1 MPEAFTALLLSTP
14 PAARKINHNSSADL
28 LGDGESTMSGALAG
42 IKIIEIA
49 SYVTGPFASQLL
61 ADMGADV
68 IKIEEPKRGDPF
80 RGWGENNYSATFCSL
95 NRNKRSLTLDLRQE
109 EAREIAL
116 KLSAQADV
124 LIQNFR
130 PGVMEKRGLGYE
142 DVSKINPKLVY
153 CSISGFGPK
162 GPYRDMPGY
171 DTIGQAR
178 SGLLSLLTDPGKPQ
192 GMGISFSDH
201 LTGMYACYGVLAAL
215 MNRMLTGQ
223 GQLVETSLLRSSIS
237 FIAENAARYF
247 ETGHVPRRKHRTTT
261 AGVFAFVDRENLP
274 FILHMSSPDKFWNAL
289 FKVVEK
295 PEWSTDERFNN
306 RQGRIANYDILS
318 EGLQAIF
325 KRGPRD
331 EWLRQLIAND
341 VPAAPLNTLDEVFDD
356 PQVREYGFPK
366 VITHSK
372 MGDVKMVGN
381 AVDMSR
387 TPPTMEKPPPVL
399 GEHAD
404 EILSSLG
411 YDTVA
416 ITTLRSKGVV

>member
-1 MPEAFTALLLSTP
+1 
-14 PAARKINHNSSADL
+14 
-28 LGDGESTMSGALAG
+28 MSALAG
-42 IKIIEIA
+42 IRVIEIA

-68 IKIEEPKRGDPF
+68 VKIEEPKRGDPF
-80 RGWGENNYSATFCSL
+80 RGWGEKNYSATFCSL
-95 NRNKRSLTLDLRQE
+95 NRNKRSLTLDLRHDQ
-109 EAREIAL
+109 AREIVL
-116 KLSAQADV
+116 KLAAQSDV

-142 DVSKINPKLVY
+142 DVRKVNSKLVY

-215 MNRMLTGQ
+215 MNRMVTGQ
-223 GQLVETSLLRSSIS
+223 GQLVETSLLRASVS

-261 AGVFAFVDRENLP
+261 AGVFAFVDQQNLP

-289 FKVVEK
+289 FQVVGRT
-295 PEWSTDERFNN
+295 EWSNDARFNN
-306 RQGRIANYDILS
+306 RQGRIANYDSLY
-318 EGLQAIF
+318 EGLQEIF
-325 KRGPRD
+325 KGGRRE
-331 EWLRQLIAND
+331 EWLKQLIEND

-356 PQVREYGFPK
+356 PQVREYGFPQ
-366 VITHSK
+366 IISHPK

-387 TPPTMEKPPPVL
+387 TPPTIDKPPPIL

-404 EILSSLG
+404 GILSSLG
-411 YDTVA
+411 YDAAA
-416 ITTLRSKGVV
+416 IEALRAKGII